1 MVSAL
6 LSPCPSLDLS
16 RFLFAVFVLRIQHF
30 LSPCAYTYG
39 ISFPAGSAIS
49 ILFLVYISP
58 SLYPGCQIISPV
70 LDHFLFCGVHFQFSG
85 STQNSAHNSPL
96 SFPTQGQGTDRQLQ
110 PPQTSVVVK
119 GGRGH
124 HLRKSAKGRQQW
136 LRPWR
141 CQGEAATAV
150 DLIKSPG
157 STRGNT
163 CVTPRSKSRCSSGS
177 TSIAPSQ
184 APHGGSSCCGSVPYL
199 PTLSQSRSRFG
210 FRTEGTSPTHHNLL
224 LPPTTMPSPCFP
236 QLSLSPYR
244 CRDKQRKESSRLQAV
259 NRKLTA
265 MNKLL
270 MEENERLQKQVSQLV
285 HENAHMRQQLQN
297 VSFQVQCWPCCLHNH
312 VMLVLKV
319 LSSYRTI

>member
-1 MVSAL
+1 MAFHFRL
-6 LSPCPSLDLS
+6 GLQ
-16 RFLFAVFVLRIQHF
+16 FLFYFW
-30 LSPCAYTYG
+30 
-39 ISFPAGSAIS
+39 FPNI
-49 ILFLVYISP
+49 YISP

-96 SFPTQGQGTDRQLQ
+96 AFPTQGQGTDRQLQ

-163 CVTPRSKSRCSSGS
+163 CVTPRSKSRYSSAS

-184 APHGGSSCCGSVPYL
+184 APHAASSCCGSVPYL

-210 FRTEGTSPTHHNLL
+210 FRTEGQPPITYCFHSLHYNYGVG
-224 LPPTTMPSPCFP
+224 LPLVFFCF
-236 QLSLSPYR
+236 
-244 CRDKQRKESSRLQAV
+244 
-259 NRKLTA
+259 
-265 MNKLL
+265 
-270 MEENERLQKQVSQLV
+270 SQLC
-285 HENAHMRQQLQN
+285 LP
-297 VSFQVQCWPCCLHNH
+297 VSLYIDAVISSARNPLGFR
-312 VMLVLKV
+312 
-319 LSSYRTI
+319 LSTES